1 LTAPLATG
9 LASLAALAGDRLA
22 VTLTGGLPLTDFG
35 WSVRAVTLPL
45 GLAVVLADLAGGLA
59 GAAFD
64 VARPLAATAVAAKG
78 RAANGLAAADL
89 DGTGLT
95 AAGFC
100 GTALDA
106 TSFVGAGL
114 TALTGTTLGRLDNGP
129 LTVALVCA
137 AAGAAARAGIVLM
150 PALAVGAVADPAAG
164 PG

>member
-1 LTAPLATG
+1 MTAPLATG

-64 VARPLAATAVAAKG
+64 VARPLAATAVAAG
-78 RAANGLAAADL
+78 LAANGLAAADL